1 MRTVTLTMAVV
12 SMFLSVCVSAAD
24 STGQITLLRAS
35 SDSTQHPASNRDIMF
50 FKLSV
55 SLHTNCTWLRLNS
68 NNGYFASTVLMARAT
83 EKLVRIWYDE
93 VGASGGVCEAYTI
106 EVID

>member
-1 MRTVTLTMAVV
+1 MRTVTLMLAVV
-12 SMFLSVCVSAAD
+12 SIFFSPGASAAD

-35 SDSTQHPASNRDIMF
+35 SDSAQHPVSNRDIMI

-55 SLHTNCTWLRLNS
+55 SLHVNCTWLRLNS
-68 NNGYFASTVLMARAT
+68 NNGYFASTLLMARST

-93 VGASGGVCEAYTI
+93 ANASGGICEAYTI